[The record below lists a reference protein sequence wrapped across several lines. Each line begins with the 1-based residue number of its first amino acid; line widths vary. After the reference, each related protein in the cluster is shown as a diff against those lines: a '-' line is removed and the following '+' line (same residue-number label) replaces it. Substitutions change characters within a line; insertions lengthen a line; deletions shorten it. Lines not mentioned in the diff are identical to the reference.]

1 MKIYQICLMFWFLV
15 AFSTFS
21 GVFLMNEHIVF
32 CSRLSIGLKTWQL
45 VWMKTLAD
53 KELAINT
60 QLLHWFLC
68 LHVCLFKLFFIYKT
82 WIIFFVKFYF
92 CNTWC
97 SDIINACVFQT
108 LLYTHIRLACL
119 FSKYEAR
126 LQCVQ
131 ARLQALAILGMYITF
146 HSLL

>member
-1 MKIYQICLMFWFLV
+1 MV
-15 AFSTFS
+15 SS
-21 GVFLMNEHIVF
+21 
-32 CSRLSIGLKTWQL
+32 
-45 VWMKTLAD
+45 
-53 KELAINT
+53 
-60 QLLHWFLC
+60 
-68 LHVCLFKLFFIYKT
+68 CLFNILWYVLNEWAYSVLFSFEHRLKNLATSLNENTSRQRAGNKYPIVTLVPWSACLSVQTFFYLQNMN
-82 WIIFFVKFYF
+82 IFFVKFYC